1 MLSQCLIIS
10 LGLIL
15 GRRIPKGIS
24 DFYHNE
30 NTGRN
35 GSLPTL
41 GACASSLITWTA
53 AEKASHTF

>member
-15 GRRIPKGIS
+15 VRRIPKGIS
-24 DFYHNE
+24 DFYHNK

-41 GACASSLITWTA
+41 GAWRVLSDHLDGS
-53 AEKASHTF
+53 